1 MRTTQ
6 LAYPQMPL
14 THAAVQSARA
24 TDKPQKLFDGNGLF
38 LLIAPTGGKWW
49 RLKYR
54 FGGKEKL
61 LSLGTYPD
69 VSLKD
74 ARERRDAARKLL
86 ADGIDPGDARK
97 AEKRTA
103 RLNAENS
110 FEAIAREWHGKFSPD
125 LSESHAKRNL
135 RRLEVHVFPRL
146 GGRPIASIEPPEVL
160 DILQRIERKGTIETA
175 HRVRVLIGQVMRY
188 AIATA
193 RATRDVSADLRGAIP
208 PAKVTHHA
216 AVTEPKQL
224 GGLLRAIEGYEGT
237 AVVTA
242 ALRLA
247 PLLFQRSGE
256 LRQAEWAEFDL
267 DGAMWTIPSA
277 RMKRKKAAKEFG
289 PDHIVP
295 LSAQAVAI
303 LQELYL
309 QTGRGRFVFP
319 SLRGPQRPMS
329 DMTLSAAFKRMGFDS
344 DTALPHGWRATAR
357 TLAVEVL
364 SFPAEIVEMQ
374 LSHEVRDS
382 LGRAYNRTQWLDQ
395 RRELMQR
402 WADYLD
408 TLKAEV
414 AQP

>member
-1 MRTTQ
+1 MS
-6 LAYPQMPL
+6 L
-14 THAAVQSARA
+14 TNTAIQSAKA

-38 LLIAPTGGKWW
+38 LLIAPSGGKWW

-61 LSLGTYPD
+61 LSLGTYPE

-86 ADGIDPGDARK
+86 ADGVDPGDARK

-110 FEAIAREWHGKFSPD
+110 FEAIAREWHTKFSPD

-135 RRLEVHVFPRL
+135 RRLEVHVFPWL
-146 GGRPIASIEPPEVL
+146 GGRPIANIEPPEVL
-160 DILQRIERKGTIETA
+160 DVLHRIEKKGTLETA
-175 HRVRVLIGQVMRY
+175 HRVRVVIGQVMRY
-188 AIATA
+188 AIATG

-208 PAKVTHHA
+208 PAKVRHHA
-216 AVTEPKQL
+216 AVTDPKQI

-247 PLLFQRSGE
+247 PLLFQRPGE
-256 LRQAEWAEFDL
+256 LRQAEWAELDL
-267 DGAMWTIPSA
+267 DGAMWTVPSA
-277 RMKRKKAAKEFG
+277 RMKRKKAGKEFG
-289 PDHIVP
+289 PDHLVP
-295 LSAQAVAI
+295 LSKQAVAI
-303 LQELYL
+303 LQEL
-309 QTGRGRFVFP
+309 QVITGQGRFVFP
-319 SLRGPQRPMS
+319 SLRSPQRPMS
-329 DMTLSAAFKRMGFDS
+329 DMALSAAFKRMGFDS

-357 TLAVEVL
+357 TLAVEAL
-364 SFPAEIVEMQ
+364 SVPAEIVELQ

-395 RRELMQR
+395 RRDLMQR

-408 TLKAEV
+408 SLKTSNTQV
-414 AQP
+414 